1 MKKVRKPLMFSLLML
16 CFIMVAQTGMSQ
28 APPPPPLEKG
38 TNTNK
43 APGGNAPVEGGLFIS
58 LALAAGFGAWKLFKG
73 KPRNF
78 RLTE

>member
-16 CFIMVAQTGMSQ
+16 CFMLVAQTGMAQ

-38 TNTNK
+38 TNTNN
-43 APGGNAPVEGGLFIS
+43 APGGNAPVEGGLLFS
-58 LALAAGFGAWKLFKG
+58 LALVAGFGAWKLFKG